1 MHAADRQSGLD
12 KLLDYLGRVR
22 VTGICTNIPLL
33 RRILADQVFRD
44 GVYDTNFLPEFLART
59 DGDALI
65 AEIESAA
72 GEMASGINLEAIRI
86 EGSDELKVLAPAT
99 AIFYTTPTPSEP
111 DYVSVG
117 DRISV
122 RHTLCQLEAMKIFT
136 PLKLADF
143 NVDAA
148 LYAED
153 RQYQVTRINMAGGQQ
168 VNAGD
173 LLFVVKPV

>member
-1 MHAADRQSGLD
+1 M
-12 KLLDYLGRVR
+12 
-22 VTGICTNIPLL
+22 
-33 RRILADQVFRD
+33 
-44 GVYDTNFLPEFLART
+44 
-59 DGDALI
+59 
-65 AEIESAA
+65 
-72 GEMASGINLEAIRI
+72 
-86 EGSDELKVLAPAT
+86 LAPAT